1 MIFATI
7 GIFLIKRLSLDV
19 CNGCH
24 EILIIFVNLSDIAI
38 LSINGA
44 DYCSFI
50 NGISKSEAIV
60 LLENV
65 DFTKKGGI
73 L

>member
-1 MIFATI
+1 M
-7 GIFLIKRLSLDV
+7 DV

-24 EILIIFVNLSDIAI
+24 EELMIFANLSDIAI

-50 NGISKSEAIV
+50 SGISKSEAII